1 LRVFTIKDL
10 TVIINHFDRYPLL
23 SQKLADYE
31 LFKKAFYIIQNKEH
45 LTMEGLNKLVAIRS
59 SLNLGLSEML
69 KTAFPAIIP
78 VKRLL
83 VSNSKISD
91 PN

>member
-59 SLNLGLSEML
+59 SLNLGLSEKQL
-69 KTAFPAIIP
+69 FLQLSPL
-78 VKRLL
+78 R
-83 VSNSKISD
+83 D
-91 PN
+91 F